1 MPSSFNK
8 KAKTINVNL
17 TQDEYDKI
25 QKLAEIRHLNPT
37 SYTKLVAL
45 GNRIKPTVIKSED
58 DTNDLHEIIEQLKN
72 SNSTLKSERDTFKEK
87 ANLFDLFLEH
97 VNENAFID
105 FDSFKHDTEL
115 RQAIVNFKKVGGQI
129 CLD

>member
-58 DTNDLHEIIEQLKN
+58 DTSGLHEIIEQLKN
-72 SNSTLKSERDTFKEK
+72 SNSTLKSERETFKEK

-115 RQAIVNFKKVGGQI
+115 RKAIMNLKKDREN
-129 CLD
+129 L